1 MLSILY
7 SKKDIESAT
16 KMCSLFL
23 ILSEKDKIMAN
34 GYVSALADK
43 TIANKDE
50 SQQDESLAAAARGR
64 G

>member
-1 MLSILY
+1 MY
-7 SKKDIESAT
+7 SKKDIEDAN

-43 TIANKDE
+43 TIANRDE
-50 SQQDESLAAAARGR
+50 SQQDEPLAVTT
-64 G
+64 

>member
-1 MLSILY
+1 MY
-7 SKKDIESAT
+7 SKKDIEDAN

-43 TIANKDE
+43 TVADNNRE
-50 SQQDESLAAAARGR
+50 QQGKPLTVAT
-64 G
+64 